1 MGNSLGRAPLG
12 RNDTEATRRWT
23 DGKLWAIAWGVRWE
37 GAIRKRRVGGR
48 AGNHGKY
55 SMGRAP
61 LGRSDTEAT
70 KRWTERK
77 PWEIAGESSGEAAI
91 RKRREGGRKGN
102 RGK

>member
-1 MGNSLGRAPLG
+1 M
-12 RNDTEATRRWT
+12 
-23 DGKLWAIAWGVRWE
+23 
-37 GAIRKRRVGGR
+37 GGR
-48 AGNHGKY
+48 TGNHGKY

-61 LGRSDTEAT
+61 LGRGDTEAT
-70 KRWTERK
+70 KRWTEGK